1 METLHTLS
9 TNSPFCW
16 PTVPNNHH
24 WLYVSMTL
32 ITLYCINEVSQT
44 LWLTSFK
51 LLILIM
57 VLTTHEKKGKNIMLN
72 FQYGLNIIWS
82 YIQLAWRKP
91 VCYLKTK
98 PIPKEKGEIYSHNIK
113 AIKRSIERQKCLNNL
128 KSFDYLNVYIFKYI
142 YINLHTHTYIYISQ
156 TFLFSLFQAEF
167 LLMCENSTAWGKCNP
182 HVLLHLHLYSLET
195 IKISQKYIFWYMF
208 KKQEYNY
215 RLHKAYT

>member
-1 METLHTLS
+1 MPKRRSIWFVLICIFLSLFDNIVYIHIIAQVSPCSLFRPFSSYMDTLHTLS

-142 YINLHTHTYIYISQ
+142 YINLYTHIYIYPKHSC
-156 TFLFSLFQAEF
+156 FPSSKLNF
-167 LLMCENSTAWGKCNP
+167 C
-182 HVLLHLHLYSLET
+182 
-195 IKISQKYIFWYMF
+195 
-208 KKQEYNY
+208 
-215 RLHKAYT
+215 